1 MSTPASPDPRLTP
14 ANPRVA
20 HDSLR
25 GLVKAERYSPGVLQR
40 VVTPV
45 ADILRAPN
53 GPRDRQAL
61 YGEQVLALEEH
72 DGHAFVQTERD
83 GYVGYVKMA
92 CLGPAAQAT
101 HWVSAAATHLYPQPD
116 FKTRETLGL
125 SFGSRLVVVA
135 EHGRFSETADGQFV
149 PSAHLTKRG
158 VSSPDPARTAE
169 LFLGTPYLW
178 GGNSRA
184 GIDCSGLVQA
194 ALLAAGVDCPGDSDM
209 QQKIGRGIP
218 DQAPLARGDLLF
230 WKGHVAMVFDHERL
244 IHANAHHMAVAF
256 EGIDAAITRIAD
268 QGDGAVTARRRL
280 W

>member
-1 MSTPASPDPRLTP
+1 MSDPRLTP

-25 GLVKAERYSPGVLQR
+25 GLVTAERFTPGMLRR

-45 ADILRAPN
+45 ADILRTPG

-61 YGEQVLALEEH
+61 FGEQVLMLEEH
-72 DGHAFVQTERD
+72 EGHAFVQAERD
-83 GYVGYVKMA
+83 GYVGYVA
-92 CLGPAAQAT
+92 VTSLGAAQPAT
-101 HWVSAAATHLYPQPD
+101 HWVSAAATHFYPEPD
-116 FKTRETLGL
+116 FKTRELMGL
-125 SFGSRLVVVA
+125 SFGARLTIVA
-135 EHGRFSETADGQFV
+135 EQGRFAETAEGWFV
-149 PSAHLTKRG
+149 PKAHLKKRG
-158 VSSPDPARTAE
+158 DRLRDPAQTAA

-194 ALLAAGVDCPGDSDM
+194 ALLAAGLDCPGDSDM
-209 QQKIGRGIP
+209 QEKIGRALP
-218 DQAPLARGDLLF
+218 DEGPLARGDLLF

-256 EGIDAAITRIAD
+256 ERIDAAITRIAD
-268 QGDGAVTARRRL
+268 QGDGEITARRRL

>member
-1 MSTPASPDPRLTP
+1 MSDPRLTP

-25 GLVKAERYSPGVLQR
+25 GIVLAERYSPGMLRR

-45 ADILRAPN
+45 ADILRAPD

-61 YGEQVLALEEH
+61 YGEHMLMLEEH
-72 DGHAFVQTERD
+72 EGHGFVQAERD
-83 GYVGYVKMA
+83 GYVGYVDLTS
-92 CLGPAAQAT
+92 LGGAQPST
-101 HWVSAAATHLYPQPD
+101 HWISAAATHLYANPD
-116 FKTRETLGL
+116 FKTREAMGL
-125 SFGSRLVVVA
+125 SFGSRLSITA
-135 EHGRFSETADGQFV
+135 NHGRFSENADGLFV
-149 PSAHLTKRG
+149 PSAHLTKR
-158 VSSPDPARTAE
+158 SEKLPDPAKTAE

-194 ALLAAGVDCPGDSDM
+194 TLLAAGIDCPGDSDM
-209 QQKIGRGIP
+209 QERIGRAIP
-218 DQAPLARGDLLF
+218 SDAPLARGDLLF

-244 IHANAHHMAVAF
+244 IHANAHHMSVAF
-256 EGIDAAITRIAD
+256 EGIDAAITRIAE

>member
-1 MSTPASPDPRLTP
+1 MSMPKTPDRRLTP

-25 GLVKAERYSPGVLQR
+25 GLVSSERYSPGLLMR

-45 ADILRAPN
+45 ADILRSPN

-61 YGEQVLALEEH
+61 YGEQLLALEEH
-72 DGHAFVQTERD
+72 EGHAFVQAERD
-83 GYVGYVKMA
+83 GYVGYVDRR
-92 CLGPAAQAT
+92 CLGPAVASTQ
-101 HWVSAAATHLYPQPD
+101 WVSAAATHLYATPD
-116 FKTRETLGL
+116 FKTIEHMGL
-125 SFGSRLVVVA
+125 SFGARLAIVA
-135 EHGRFSETADGQFV
+135 DHGRFRETAEGLFV
-149 PSAHLTKRG
+149 PSAHLSNRG
-158 VSSPDPARTAE
+158 EKLNDPANTAA

-194 ALLAAGVDCPGDSDM
+194 ALTAAGFDCPADSDM
-209 QQKIGRGIP
+209 QEKIGRAIP
-218 DQAPLARGDLLF
+218 DAAPLARGDLLF

-244 IHANAHHMAVAF
+244 IHANAHHMAVVL
-256 EGIDAAITRIAD
+256 EGINEATARIKA
-268 QGDGAVTARRRL
+268 QGDGDVTARRRL